1 MAPKRKQKRIPRRI
15 NVRFREKGE
24 DEYAVGYTKNVSV
37 GGLFIGTIRPLPP
50 GTEIVVEIKEA
61 NEVRQRL
68 ATVVHAARVSPL
80 LASVR
85 TSGMGVRF
93 LDRQEEATDLTAEVE
108 EVTVGLESEPAELEE
123 TAKDP
128 GDEQGE
134 APADLRINLTDVERF
149 REAFRR
155 DIQHGLIFVPAP
167 IGAAVGDELKAGILV
182 PGGGGEI
189 KLRARVD
196 RETICRS
203 EAYGE
208 LGVAGFMLVFLEGD
222 RSVSRLRAFL

>member
-15 NVRFREKGE
+15 NVRFRKQGE
-24 DEYAVGYTKNVSV
+24 EEFAVGYTKNISA

-50 GTEIVVEIKEA
+50 GTEVVVEMKEA
-61 NEVRQRL
+61 NEVRRRP
-68 ATVVHAARVSPL
+68 AMVVHAARVSAL

-93 LDRQEEATDLTAEVE
+93 LDRGEGVDVPAEVAGVAAE
-108 EVTVGLESEPAELEE
+108 AATGPELAEPRADPEVQVTH
-123 TAKDP
+123 P
-128 GDEQGE
+128 GDLQI
-134 APADLRINLTDVERF
+134 DLTDVERF

-155 DIQHGLIFVPAP
+155 DIQHGLIFIQGP
-167 IGAAVGDELKAGILV
+167 IGTSIGDEVEVRILV
-182 PGGGGEI
+182 PGGGGEVD
-189 KLRARVD
+189 LRARVD

-208 LGVAGFMLVFLEGD
+208 LGVAGFMLVILD
-222 RSVSRLRAFL
+222 VDTSLSRLRAFL